1 MPLFFFAAGL
11 TVHAFQPFCLI
22 PGGHITFAIARVY
35 TFESVRSSRINRVPS
50 RVQTSLA
57 SIRAGWFSTA
67 LVCSPVAPEFHP
79 PPRQTSGQRT
89 NPQAARLAC
98 PRNPRDRLRHRFAR
112 PIHRSFQPAKFRR
125 SAALIGATNAPLKFS
140 AALRPSSP
148 HPSRQS
154 VNAAL
159 RQPVVETCR
168 SCFMRSQ

>member
-1 MPLFFFAAGL
+1 MICKYSFFDQQCRCFIRSRL
-11 TVHAFQPFCLI
+11 DRSRLQPFRLI

-35 TFESVRSSRINRVPS
+35 TFESVRSSRITRVPS

-79 PPRQTSGQRT
+79 PPAPDFRPADRPASLKTGL
-89 NPQAARLAC
+89 PQEPARPA
-98 PRNPRDRLRHRFAR
+98 PPPLRS
-112 PIHRSFQPAKFRR
+112 PIHRSFPPAKFRR

-148 HPSRQS
+148 HPSRQR

-159 RQPVVETCR
+159 RQPE
-168 SCFMRSQ
+168 S